1 MKKVL
6 GIIVLSLL
14 LSGNAHSIRQDGSGE
29 LKISYQT
36 LQNFKAYLRGETS
49 EKGKTLNN
57 KPLTFWV
64 TTDGNGSYFWYCPFG
79 QCRSSNPVKE
89 KRTCEKYYTGQECF
103 RFARNT
109 SVRWKNGINPAKG
122 AQSKFN
128 AKMSDQEIVAKLT
141 ELGFYGGSTST
152 TPKITKKKKE
162 VKKSKDNKD
171 VVKKLKD
178 LNDLYKSGVL
188 TKEEFAK
195 AKKKLLN

>member
-1 MKKVL
+1 MKKL
-6 GIIVLSLL
+6 LAIIVLSLL

-36 LQNFKAYLRGETS
+36 LQNFKAYLRGETNA
-49 EKGKTLNN
+49 KGKSLNN

-79 QCRSSNPVKE
+79 QCRSSNPVEE